1 MELGW
6 AVLEAFRGRGLAAE
20 IGRAGLGFAFDA
32 LGAHTVVSFTERHN
46 VASRKV
52 MERLGMRWAGEIA
65 ARGLIDGKSGEHDNA
80 PFALYAIG
88 R

>member
-1 MELGW
+1 
-6 AVLEAFRGRGLAAE
+6 
-20 IGRAGLGFAFDA
+20 
-32 LGAHTVVSFTERHN
+32 

-52 MERLGMRWAGEIA
+52 MVRLGMRWVGEIA